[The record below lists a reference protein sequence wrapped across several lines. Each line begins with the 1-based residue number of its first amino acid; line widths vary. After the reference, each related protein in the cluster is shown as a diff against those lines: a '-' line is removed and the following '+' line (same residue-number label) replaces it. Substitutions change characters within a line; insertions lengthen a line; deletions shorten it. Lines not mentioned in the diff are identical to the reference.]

1 MTHGH
6 GWTISS
12 GELMP
17 LWPDGPILSHVL
29 VDEKEGQN
37 SVNLY
42 INKYMDSIPISSED
56 TEYIDDD

>member
-17 LWPDGPILSHVL
+17 LWADGPILSHVL
-29 VDEKEGQN
+29 VDEKEGPN
-37 SVNLY
+37 SGDLY
-42 INKYMDSIPISSED
+42 INNYMDIIPNLLQK
-56 TEYIDDD
+56 TPNTTR